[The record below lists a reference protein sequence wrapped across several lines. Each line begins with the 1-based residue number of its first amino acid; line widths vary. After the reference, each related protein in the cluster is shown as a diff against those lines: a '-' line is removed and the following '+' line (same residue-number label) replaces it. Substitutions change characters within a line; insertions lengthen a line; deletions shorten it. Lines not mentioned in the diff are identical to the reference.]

1 MKCNTGFDKKANYT
15 VHQSCI
21 LTMMEDGS
29 SQPECEKITFK
40 MWGNKNGGALVKVVL
55 LGSALPSETLLIIS
69 DKTETLGR
77 FSSETT
83 TVTAHGARGLRDRN
97 TMVHLTSLLL
107 KKYHGGHVVIRLAL
121 GGATNRPF
129 YRIVAAYNK
138 RARDGKYL
146 EQLGSYDPLPN
157 IYNEK
162 LVSFNYDR
170 IKYWMG
176 CGAHPTKPVAK
187 LLGLAGFFPLH
198 PMTIT
203 AAERRRKA
211 ALKDEVKA
219 EDEDQEEK
227 QAEQ

>member
-1 MKCNTGFDKKANYT
+1 
-15 VHQSCI
+15 
-21 LTMMEDGS
+21 
-29 SQPECEKITFK
+29 
-40 MWGNKNGGALVKVVL
+40 
-55 LGSALPSETLLIIS
+55 
-69 DKTETLGR
+69 
-77 FSSETT
+77 
-83 TVTAHGARGLRDRN
+83 
-97 TMVHLTSLLL
+97 MVHLSSLLL

-138 RARDGKYL
+138 RARDSKYI

-187 LLGLAGFFPLH
+187 LLGLAGFLPLH

-203 AAERRRKA
+203 AAERRHKMA
-211 ALKDEVKA
+211 DVA
-219 EDEDQEEK
+219 EAVESTNEEEK
-227 QAEQ
+227 QTEL

>member
-1 MKCNTGFDKKANYT
+1 
-15 VHQSCI
+15 
-21 LTMMEDGS
+21 
-29 SQPECEKITFK
+29 
-40 MWGNKNGGALVKVVL
+40 
-55 LGSALPSETLLIIS
+55 
-69 DKTETLGR
+69 
-77 FSSETT
+77 
-83 TVTAHGARGLRDRN
+83 
-97 TMVHLTSLLL
+97 MVHLSSLLL

-129 YRIVAAYNK
+129 FRIVAAYNK
-138 RARDGKYL
+138 RARDGKYI

-162 LVSFNYDR
+162 LVAFNYDR

-203 AAERRRKA
+203 EAERQKAAA
-211 ALKDEVKA
+211 ALKQEETS
-219 EDEDQEEK
+219 EDEDEEEK